1 MIASR
6 LSTASQGGFM
16 STKYKSSPI
25 FGWLTAG
32 SDLLTAQ
39 LESVAQTVSD
49 RLDDTHEIMLSMQE
63 KGVQVEK
70 ELKQALP
77 TGNLF
82 SSVQGFVSSM
92 PLFSLLSGGKNKAQ
106 KEQQLTA
113 LSHKVDLL
121 IEQVALLAA
130 KEAAQ
135 KSAQASAKKAAVAE
149 KKPRATRAKPA
160 SKVSTDSKT
169 ATATTPT
176 KVAVEAKAD
185 TTKKAPAASSSKAKT
200 TTTRKRRTPAKTASV
215 KTSSTKPASATSTKP
230 ASATNKASV
239 ASSTSEDSTKTS

>member
-1 MIASR
+1 
-6 LSTASQGGFM
+6 M

-169 ATATTPT
+169 ATTPT

-200 TTTRKRRTPAKTASV
+200 TTSRKRRTPAKTASV

-239 ASSTSEDSTKTS
+239 ASSTSTDSTKTS

>member
-1 MIASR
+1 
-6 LSTASQGGFM
+6 M

-135 KSAQASAKKAAVAE
+135 KSAQASAQKAAAE

-160 SKVSTDSKT
+160 
-169 ATATTPT
+169 ANAAAETPA
-176 KVAVEAKAD
+176 KAAVEAK
-185 TTKKAPAASSSKAKT
+185 TERQRRRQVK
-200 TTTRKRRTPAKTASV
+200 RKRRRPESV
-215 KTSSTKPASATSTKP
+215 VRQLRQP
-230 ASATNKASV
+230 V
-239 ASSTSEDSTKTS
+239 

>member
-1 MIASR
+1 
-6 LSTASQGGFM
+6 M

-49 RLDDTHEIMLSMQE
+49 KLDDTHEIMLSMQE

-135 KSAQASAKKAAVAE
+135 KSAQASAQKAAAE

-160 SKVSTDSKT
+160 
-169 ATATTPT
+169 ANAAAETPA
-176 KVAVEAKAD
+176 KAAVEAKTEA
-185 TTKKAPAASSSKAKT
+185 TKKTPAASSSKAKA
-200 TTTRKRRTPAKTASV
+200 TTTRKRRAPAKTAGV
-215 KTSSTKPASATSTKP
+215 KTPSTKPASATT
-230 ASATNKASV
+230 KASV
-239 ASSTSEDSTKTS
+239 PASTSTDSTKTSK

>member
-1 MIASR
+1 
-6 LSTASQGGFM
+6 M

-49 RLDDTHEIMLSMQE
+49 RLDDTHEIMLSMQD
-63 KGVQVEK
+63 KGVQVEN

-77 TGNLF
+77 KGSLF

-92 PLFSLLSGGKNKAQ
+92 PLFSLLSGGKNNVQ
-106 KEQQLTA
+106 KEQQLTE

-135 KSAQASAKKAAVAE
+135 KSAQASAKKAAAE

-160 SKVSTDSKT
+160 AKAPADSKT
-169 ATATTPT
+169 TATAPS
-176 KVAVEAKAD
+176 KAAVEAKAE
-185 TTKKAPAASSSKAKT
+185 TTKKTPAASSSKAKT
-200 TTTRKRRTPAKTASV
+200 TTTRKRRAPAKTTSV
-215 KTSSTKPASATSTKP
+215 KSTSTKP
-230 ASATNKASV
+230 ASAATK
-239 ASSTSEDSTKTS
+239 SSATSSSSKDSTKTPQ

>member
-1 MIASR
+1 
-6 LSTASQGGFM
+6 M

-49 RLDDTHEIMLSMQE
+49 RLDDTHEIMLSMQD
-63 KGVQVEK
+63 KGVQVEN

-77 TGNLF
+77 KGSLF

-92 PLFSLLSGGKNKAQ
+92 PLFSLLSGGKNNVQ
-106 KEQQLTA
+106 KEQQLTE

-135 KSAQASAKKAAVAE
+135 KSAQASAKKAAAE
-149 KKPRATRAKPA
+149 KKPRAKPA
-160 SKVSTDSKT
+160 AKAPADSKIT
-169 ATATTPT
+169 ATAPS
-176 KVAVEAKAD
+176 KAAVEAKAE
-185 TTKKAPAASSSKAKT
+185 TTKKTPAASSSKAKT
-200 TTTRKRRTPAKTASV
+200 TTTRKRRAPAKTTSV
-215 KTSSTKPASATSTKP
+215 KSTSTKP
-230 ASATNKASV
+230 ASAATK
-239 ASSTSEDSTKTS
+239 SSATSSSSKDSTKTPQ